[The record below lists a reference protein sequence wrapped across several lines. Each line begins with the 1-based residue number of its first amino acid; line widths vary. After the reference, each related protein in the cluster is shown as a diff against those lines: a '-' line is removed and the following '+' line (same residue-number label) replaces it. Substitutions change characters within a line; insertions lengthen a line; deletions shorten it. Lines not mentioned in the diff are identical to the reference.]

1 VIPVL
6 FSSPTRFAGRA
17 VGSVLGRLGMK
28 ANANVRGMAEGME
41 SLGDAGK
48 RRAFVHTARSV
59 IDPRGQRVDARD
71 RLYLS
76 QGVPTM
82 LMWGEH
88 DRMIPIRHRQR
99 AHELMPRSRFE
110 VLTGAGHFS
119 HNHDPE
125 RFVALLSEFIAETEP
140 ADLDEERVR
149 AMLLSHSEWADE
161 RRAGLLRSSARSRRA
176 IGRPCGVGRVD
187 GLRSLPGLPRPLAR
201 RLQFSSRRAV
211 QPSR

>member
-1 VIPVL
+1 LGNEMALYLRAATLPGAEYVIPVL
-6 FSSPTRFAGRA
+6 FSPPTRYAGRA
-17 VGSVLGRLGMK
+17 IGSALGRLGMK
-28 ANANVRGMAEGME
+28 ANANVRGMAEGGME

-82 LMWGEH
+82 LMWGEK
-88 DRMIPIRHRQR
+88 DRVIPMKHGLQ
-99 AHELMPRSRFE
+99 AHELMPHSRFE

-140 ADLDEERVR
+140 ADLSEEKVR
-149 AMLLSHSEWADE
+149 AMLLPQGD
-161 RRAGLLRSSARSRRA
+161 
-176 IGRPCGVGRVD
+176 
-187 GLRSLPGLPRPLAR
+187 
-201 RLQFSSRRAV
+201 
-211 QPSR
+211 